1 MVFSEFSNKIVL
13 VTGAA
18 GGIGSA
24 IVRGFLNYNAL
35 VYQTDLKNI
44 DDPRFL
50 RGDISDPEFIDR
62 LVNKIVDKEGRI
74 DILVNNAGICPRT
87 PVMEIS
93 VEEWRKVMDIN
104 LTSFFLLSQAVMAV
118 MIRNKSGAIINLA
131 SLAGKI
137 GGITVGAHYSASK
150 AAIECITKTFA
161 KTGAQYGI
169 RVNAVAP
176 GVIDTEIHE
185 KSTPAQMEE
194 YIKAIPL
201 GRMGKPEE
209 VANMI
214 LVLASELSSYI
225 TGLTIDIN
233 GGQRMG

>member
-18 GGIGSA
+18 GGIGTA
-24 IVRGFLNYNAL
+24 TVRSFLNYNAR

-50 RGDISDPEFIDR
+50 QGDISDPEFINR

-104 LTSFFLLSQAVMAV
+104 LTSIFQLSQAVMAV

-161 KTGAQYGI
+161 KTGAQYGV

-185 KSTPAQMEE
+185 KSTPAQLEE

-209 VANMI
+209 VANII

>member
-1 MVFSEFSNKIVL
+1 MVFSEFSDKIVL

-24 IVRGFLNYNAL
+24 VVRSFSSYNAR
-35 VYQTDLKNI
+35 VYQTDLKNLN
-44 DDPRFL
+44 DPKFL
-50 RGDISDPEFIDR
+50 QGDISDPEFIKH

-87 PVMEIS
+87 SVMDIS

-104 LTSFFLLSQAVMAV
+104 LTSIFQLSQAVMAV

-137 GGITVGAHYSASK
+137 GGIAVGAHYSASK

-185 KSTPAQMEE
+185 KSTPAQLEE
-194 YIKAIPL
+194 YKKAIPL

-214 LVLASELSSYI
+214 MVLASELSSYI
-225 TGLTIDIN
+225 TGLTIDVN

>member
-1 MVFSEFSNKIVL
+1 MVFSEFNNKIVL

-24 IVRGFLNYNAL
+24 VVRGFMNYNAR
-35 VYQTDLKNI
+35 VYKTDLKNM
-44 DDPRFL
+44 DDPGFIQ
-50 RGDISDPEFIDR
+50 GDISDPEFIKH
-62 LVNKIVDKEGRI
+62 LVNNIVDKEGRI

-93 VEEWRKVMDIN
+93 VEEWRNVMDIN
-104 LTSFFLLSQAVMAV
+104 LTSFFQLSQAVMAV

-194 YIKAIPL
+194 YIKAIPM